1 MYTSTFHKSFEMIS
15 INYLQ
20 KLVLVLET
28 VFIMAEVSNKEHSIN
43 KTTAIFTRLKDR
55 FFFKHRTFCKTK
67 VSSWIGRLNVP

>member
-43 KTTAIFTRLKDR
+43 KTTAIFTRLKDII
-55 FFFKHRTFCKTK
+55 F
-67 VSSWIGRLNVP
+67 LNTGHFAKRKYRAGLDV